1 MKIVV
6 LAVGKLRDRQLTAL
20 CDDYV
25 ARASHH
31 VGVEVVE
38 VDDDKALARRWPTTG
53 ETIALEVG
61 GESWSTERFA
71 AYIGDQMLHG
81 GRGITFA
88 IGGADGLPAAL
99 VSAREPPPVIVGDD
113 VAAPAGAAGA
123 RRTDLS
129 RAHRHP
135 RRAVPSLAAPAR
147 SAGVRLLSGDFQRDF
162 RPTVP
167 ATSGALMVD

>member
-38 VDDDKALARRWPTTG
+38 VEDDKALARRWPTAG
-53 ETIALEVG
+53 DIIALEVG

-99 VSAREPPPVIVGDD
+99 VA
-113 VAAPAGAAGA
+113 
-123 RRTDLS
+123 
-129 RAHRHP
+129 RAHRRLSLSAMTLPH
-135 RRAVPSLAAPAR
+135 RLARLVLVEQIYRALTV
-147 SAGVRLLSGDFQRDF
+147 VRGE
-162 RPTVP
+162 PYHH
-167 ATSGALMVD
+167 